1 MHGEN
6 PFVLSRFQTRLLCI
20 QKKPCLRSKEALFAV
35 QRSLVCKPGKTRL
48 PRNAA
53 IGRLPT
59 PSAWSARQLPAHE
72 KGGAKTANLFISMI
86 KVVSGGGKSALFFVT
101 LQVKNCTRQC
111 GNGFFFAAFA
121 LPLQDAKPFLRVL
134 YGKGRALFSKG
145 SMPVSVGKGAAAVC
159 KS

>member
-1 MHGEN
+1 MHGET

-72 KGGAKTANLFISMI
+72 KRRCKN
-86 KVVSGGGKSALFFVT
+86 GKLIHFHDKSSVGRGQVCIIFRNFASEKLHSAVRKR
-101 LQVKNCTRQC
+101 V
-111 GNGFFFAAFA
+111 FFAAFA

>member
-6 PFVLSRFQTRLLCI
+6 PFVFPVFKQGFFAFKRSLVCA
-20 QKKPCLRSKEALFAV
+20 QKKPCLHCKEALFAN
-35 QRSLVCKPGKTRL
+35 RAKHAFLAMPPSGGCRHL
-48 PRNAA
+48 PH
-53 IGRLPT
+53 G
-59 PSAWSARQLPAHE
+59 AHGNCRRMK

-86 KVVSGGGKSALFFVT
+86 KVVSGGDKSALFFVT

-111 GNGFFFAAFA
+111 GNGFFFAAFV
-121 LPLQDAKPFLRVL
+121 LPLQDAKPFRRVL

>member
-6 PFVLSRFQTRLLCI
+6 PFVLPDFQTSLLCI

-53 IGRLPT
+53 IGRLQA

-72 KGGAKTANLFISMI
+72 KRRCKN
-86 KVVSGGGKSALFFVT
+86 GKLIHFHDKS
-101 LQVKNCTRQC
+101 
-111 GNGFFFAAFA
+111 
-121 LPLQDAKPFLRVL
+121 
-134 YGKGRALFSKG
+134 
-145 SMPVSVGKGAAAVC
+145 SVGRGQVCIIFRNFASEKLHSAVRKRVFLCRCRMQSLSFGFYMGKAALCLVKAAC
-159 KS
+159 PCP

>member
-1 MHGEN
+1 M
-6 PFVLSRFQTRLLCI
+6 
-20 QKKPCLRSKEALFAV
+20 K
-35 QRSLVCKPGKTRL
+35 
-48 PRNAA
+48 
-53 IGRLPT
+53 
-59 PSAWSARQLPAHE
+59 

-145 SMPVSVGKGAAAVC
+145 RMPVSVGKGVAAVC